1 MRIRRQGETLSV
13 GRKQGKQGRKERSRE
28 GIRKKKR
35 KEENKETR
43 RNEGQ
48 FLLGANGKA
57 MRKDGKKVEKRGKW
71 SEKRKWGLD
80 LYSYTRQGNY
90 ADERRE
96 ERWRKEGWRK

>member
-1 MRIRRQGETLSV
+1 MRIRRQGETLSVRRKLGKARKKRVEKDLERNRGKMRIRRQGETLSV

-57 MRKDGKKVEKRGKW
+57 MRKDGKKVEKRGK
-71 SEKRKWGLD
+71 
-80 LYSYTRQGNY
+80 
-90 ADERRE
+90 
-96 ERWRKEGWRK
+96 